1 MGVLLGVTHDS
12 TRARAKILRMS
23 QLVPGRECGQCTL
36 CCIVPAIDKPEMQK
50 LPSSVCRH
58 CSGDGC
64 AIYESRP
71 QTCRTYYCGWRWS
84 AIFPDD
90 WRPDQS
96 GIFAQLENDVAPQ
109 FQSRVGII
117 LLLVGNPLKTL
128 RQQRFIDFVIDGVN
142 RNIALSLGLPG
153 PRGMQAA
160 RLPLNTKEVHD
171 ASCISRAET
180 KAVLERILKRLAA
193 HQFISYPIEHSGNDA
208 TT

>member
-1 MGVLLGVTHDS
+1 MS
-12 TRARAKILRMS
+12 TS
-23 QLVPGRECGQCTL
+23 QLVQGRECGGCTL
-36 CCIVPAIDKPEMQK
+36 CCIVPAIDKPELQK

-58 CSGDGC
+58 CSGGGC

-84 AIFPDD
+84 TIFPDD

-96 GIFAQLENDVAPQ
+96 GVFAQLEDDVAPQ

-128 RQQRFIDFVIDGVN
+128 RQQRFIDFVVEGVN

-153 PRGMQAA
+153 PEGMQAA
-160 RLPLNTKEVHD
+160 RLSLNTKEVQD
-171 ASCISRAET
+171 ASRISRAET
-180 KAVLERILKRLAA
+180 RLVLEKILKRLTS
-193 HQFISYPIEHSGNDA
+193 HQFIPYPMEHSA
-208 TT
+208 TALAT